1 MKADENLY
9 ETDNIPV
16 KDSPSTKDTIIL
28 SDDSNIHHD
37 SWFGTKGIE
46 YFKGIKKATEVE
58 VLTLSEE
65 REVKGI

>member
-37 SWFGTKGIE
+37 S
-46 YFKGIKKATEVE
+46 
-58 VLTLSEE
+58 
-65 REVKGI
+65 